1 MVIIKKVL
9 TKSGLGARLKLR
21 GYFMNIHKLI
31 EVVNYMLKKYEYR
44 LNYTKLLKML
54 YLADRQSYYDIGSP
68 ITGDTYAALKAGPIL
83 SNTYNLIRNKG
94 NQNDQNLWNSR
105 FLKDAYDLV
114 ALTDKIPCNTLSDY
128 EKEVLDGIDS
138 KFHNYTFTDLIEYT
152 HANCPEW
159 KAPKDS
165 ALPISIESILQAL
178 GKSPDEIAFII
189 EEEQSFA
196 QEEAALAQLSEL
208 NA

>member
-1 MVIIKKVL
+1 
-9 TKSGLGARLKLR
+9 
-21 GYFMNIHKLI
+21 MNIHKLI

-54 YLADRQSYYDIGSP
+54 YLADRQSYDDTGSS

-94 NQNDQNLWNSR
+94 KQNDQSLWNSR
-105 FLKDAYDLV
+105 FLKDGYDLV

-152 HANCPEW
+152 HTNCPEW
-159 KAPKDS
+159 TDPKDS

-178 GKSPDEIAFII
+178 GKSPDEIAFLI
-189 EEEQSFA
+189 EEELSFA